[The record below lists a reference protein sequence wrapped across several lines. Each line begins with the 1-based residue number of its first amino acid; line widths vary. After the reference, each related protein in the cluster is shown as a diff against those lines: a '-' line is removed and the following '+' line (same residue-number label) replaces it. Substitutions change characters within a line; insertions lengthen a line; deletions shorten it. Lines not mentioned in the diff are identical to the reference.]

1 LSTEQAANLTT
12 NQLKALTATQIVA
25 LETADL
31 AALTSAQIVGI
42 ELTDLA
48 LLTTDQ
54 IKGLTVAGPLTG
66 LNADQ
71 VKALTGTQIANMTT
85 TQIAGFTTSQISA
98 IDVAD
103 ISRMG
108 TAQINALTSDQ
119 LSKLTAF
126 QVQALTTSQIVAID
140 TADYAG
146 LTSTFIQALTDVSLQ
161 ALTTS
166 QLQAMDSSHMAA
178 LLPLQVSALTTAQIM
193 AIDAADFAGFT
204 TTQLAAI
211 EVRDISIMTTAQ
223 LGQLKSTLSLSATNF
238 SDAQINAMS
247 TAQYAS
253 ATPLVL
259 DLGND
264 GIHTTALSDGV
275 QFDLL
280 GSGNRI
286 PTGWVGPQ
294 DGLLVRDL
302 NRNGFI
308 DSGAE
313 LFGSSTMLSNGE
325 KAVDG
330 FQALAALDNNQDGLI
345 DAADHQFTNLMVWQ
359 DVNQDGL
366 SQEDEL
372 HSLED
377 LSIQSLS
384 LGFTPVSQD
393 DAGNWIGLESSYQ
406 TTDEEIHKLV
416 DVWFKLN

>member
-1 LSTEQAANLTT
+1 
-12 NQLKALTATQIVA
+12 

-66 LNADQ
+66 LTADQ
-71 VKALTGTQIANMTT
+71 VRALTGTQIASMTT

-98 IDVAD
+98 IDVTD
-103 ISRMG
+103 ISMMG
-108 TAQINALTSDQ
+108 TAQINALTSAQ
-119 LSKLTAF
+119 LSNFTAN
-126 QVQALTTSQIVAID
+126 QVQALTTAQIVAID

-146 LTSTFIQALTDVSLQ
+146 LTSTFIQALTD
-161 ALTTS
+161 A
-166 QLQAMDSSHMAA
+166 QLQAFTTAQIVAMDSTHMAA
-178 LLPLQVSALTTAQIM
+178 LLPAQVTALTKAQIA
-193 AIDAADFAGFT
+193 AIQTADIAGFNGT
-204 TTQLAAI
+204 HVAAISASDISGMSTDQLA
-211 EVRDISIMTTAQ
+211 VLKTANLMDSFTEQ
-223 LGQLKSTLSLSATNF
+223 QR
-238 SDAQINAMS
+238 NAMS
-247 TAQYAS
+247 TAQYAA
-253 ATPLVL
+253 ATPLIL
-259 DLGND
+259 DLNGD
-264 GIHTTALSDGV
+264 GIHTTSLSAGV
-275 QFDLL
+275 EFDLL
-280 GSGNRI
+280 NTGSRV
-286 PTGWVGPQ
+286 PTGWVGAQ
-294 DGLLVRDL
+294 DGLLVRDI
-302 NRNGFI
+302 NKNGSI

-313 LFGSSTMLSNGE
+313 LFGSSTVLPNGA

-330 FQALAALDNNQDGLI
+330 SQALSALDSNHDGFI
-345 DAADHQFTNLMVWQ
+345 DASDHGFTSLMVWQ

-366 SQEDEL
+366 SQDGEL

-416 DVWFKLN
+416 DVWFKLS